1 MRQLNWTRTLT
12 ILLVILVS
20 YALIYITFSILLRFR
35 QAILLFVLGAI
46 VAYILTPLVNRLET
60 VLPFRW
66 VGILISYILL
76 ALAISGLVFML
87 FTPFIDQSKS
97 LVDNLHDPSAS
108 SLKTISLLEKDAKAL
123 QHTLKVQAT
132 RTGARSQLTAI
143 DLAAV
148 DSQVAQIRRDALNV
162 KNGTVSSPSHTPR
175 VQGRTGANRLP
186 PYPQPQTAVPPSY
199 VDAVLAPLNRVSD
212 LYHRATQDPTSP
224 DRAVF
229 LRSRNQAKKIV
240 TAAQAMS
247 HTVSTTPI
255 LLLRAQTWLDQHG
268 LHVDIADK
276 FGQAGQQLSNQ
287 GTLVLDNAIT
297 ILQDA
302 ANALLNVTLI
312 LIIAF
317 YLLMDGPRIIHRG
330 MTLLPT
336 NYREQGEF
344 FLSSVDRVLGG
355 YIRGQLF
362 LSVLAGVLGGGGAAV
377 LGVPYPL
384 LIGIITS
391 VLEAVPV
398 IGPMVAVVPAVLIS
412 IFFTMPI
419 ATTIALFVWYIV
431 FQQIVT
437 NILGPRIMG
446 MSVGIHPLEALLA
459 VLVGYPIGGFLGAF
473 LAVPVAGV
481 VHILLR
487 EAYLYFAP
495 KSAMHPVRVA
505 TGSED
510 MPAGGAIPARGSQRT
525 DATGETARSV
535 R

>member
-1 MRQLNWTRTLT
+1 M
-12 ILLVILVS
+12 
-20 YALIYITFSILLRFR
+20 
-35 QAILLFVLGAI
+35 
-46 VAYILTPLVNRLET
+46 
-60 VLPFRW
+60 
-66 VGILISYILL
+66 
-76 ALAISGLVFML
+76 
-87 FTPFIDQSKS
+87 
-97 LVDNLHDPSAS
+97 
-108 SLKTISLLEKDAKAL
+108 
-123 QHTLKVQAT
+123 
-132 RTGARSQLTAI
+132 
-143 DLAAV
+143 
-148 DSQVAQIRRDALNV
+148 
-162 KNGTVSSPSHTPR
+162 
-175 VQGRTGANRLP
+175 
-186 PYPQPQTAVPPSY
+186 PPSY

-330 MTLLPT
+330 MTLLPA

-505 TGSED
+505 TDSED